1 MKKIYFTTGPSELF
15 FTYSDHL
22 RTAFKDQIGSIS
34 HRSKDF
40 GTLFHQATSQISEL
54 LNLPPDYHV
63 AFATSAT
70 EIWERTAQNLIPK
83 SSHHFVH
90 GSFGKKMHQVAKNW
104 DKEAMLTQI
113 DNSFYPEKS
122 SADLIALTMNETS
135 TGFQHDADDLS
146 QMRQL
151 NPDALISLDI
161 VSCVPGLEVDFN
173 QIDSAFLSVQKCFGM
188 PAGLGVWLV
197 NERAIQMAEKI
208 NSNSYH
214 SLPSL
219 LKNASKNQTPSTP
232 NVLGI
237 YLIGKIAEDMTRR
250 GIKAIQN
257 ETNYKAALLYQTLEN
272 HSKFIPAI
280 SEKKHRSKTTIVAN
294 CEQGNQ
300 EVLSFLQSKGMIV
313 GKGYGDQKEHQI
325 RIANFPAHSKEQ
337 VELLCDT
344 LEKFT

>member
-1 MKKIYFTTGPSELF
+1 MKKVFFTPGPSELF
-15 FTYSDHL
+15 FTYEDHL
-22 RTAFKDQIGSIS
+22 RTALKNHIGSIS

-40 GTLFHQATSQISEL
+40 GVLFQHATSQINEL
-54 LNLPPDYHV
+54 LNLPSDYRI

-70 EIWERTAQNLIPK
+70 EIWERTAQNLITK

-90 GSFGKKMHQVAKNW
+90 GSFGKKMYQVAKNW
-104 DKEAMLTQI
+104 DKDAKLTEI
-113 DNSFYPEKS
+113 GNSFHSEKS

-135 TGFQHDADDLS
+135 TGFQHDADDLF
-146 QMRQL
+146 QMRLL
-151 NPDALISLDI
+151 NPDALISLDV
-161 VSCVPGLEVDFN
+161 VSCVPGITVDFS

-188 PAGLGVWLV
+188 PAGLGVWMA
-197 NERAIQMAEKI
+197 NERSIQVAEKI
-208 NSNSYH
+208 NSGSYH

-219 LKNASKNQTPSTP
+219 LKNASTNQTPSTP

-237 YLIGKIAEDMTRR
+237 YLIGKIAEDMNRR

-257 ETNYKAALLYQTLEN
+257 ETNYKAAIIYQTLEN
-272 HSKFIPAI
+272 HPKFTPAI

-294 CEQGNQ
+294 CEKGNE
-300 EVLSFLQSKGMIV
+300 EVLSFLQNKGMIV

-337 VELLCDT
+337 VELLCDS
-344 LEKFT
+344 LENFS